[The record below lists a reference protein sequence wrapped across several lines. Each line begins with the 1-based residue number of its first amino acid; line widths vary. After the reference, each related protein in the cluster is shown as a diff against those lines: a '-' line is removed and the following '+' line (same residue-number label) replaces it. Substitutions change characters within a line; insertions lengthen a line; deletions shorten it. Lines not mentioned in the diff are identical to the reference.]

1 MNPIRLNR
9 RTVLRGAGVAVA
21 LPTLNAMLTDKGLL
35 YGTAGAQARKAPTRL
50 VIFFIPNGVSMADWV
65 PVTTGA
71 GFALRRCMEPLT
83 PFRDDINVLSGI
95 DLEVH
100 GAGGGHEW
108 GTSGF
113 ATCMNN
119 SPSGAGGPSM
129 EQVAAQHLGD
139 ATKFRSLVV
148 SDNTVP
154 AKYDTNL
161 SYISYSAA
169 STPVPPIRDPRALF
183 DKVFKGMQPQG
194 PASSPSDI
202 VSRRRSVLDFVK
214 GDLGRLDRVLGTS
227 DRQRLDA
234 HLSGV
239 RELERQLDLVSSGAA
254 SPVCAAPAEPTVD
267 GAKYSDEAEL
277 LLLDMTALALKCD
290 LTRYASFMVAF
301 GGASAGP
308 APAQHA
314 LTHARD
320 FEKTVPITQRQV
332 AFFAHL
338 LGRLKDDTAQEA
350 GGTVLDNSLLYL
362 GSEMSD
368 GAAHTND
375 NLPIVLAGKA
385 GGQVK
390 TGRHIAYP
398 TKTLMSK
405 MMLAMLKFGGVPV
418 DEFAGMREPLS
429 GLDT

>member
-1 MNPIRLNR
+1 MNPIRMNR
-9 RTVLRGAGVAVA
+9 RTLLRGAGIAVA
-21 LPTLNAMLTDKGLL
+21 LPTLDAMLDGKGLL
-35 YGTAGAQARKAPTRL
+35 YGTAGAQASKPPTRL
-50 VIFFIPNGVSMADWV
+50 VIFFIPNGVSMGDWV
-65 PVTTGA
+65 PLTTGA
-71 GFALRRCMEPLT
+71 GYALRRCMEPLA
-83 PFRDDINVLSGI
+83 PFQNDINVLSGI

-113 ATCMNN
+113 ATCVNN

-129 EQVAAQHLGD
+129 DQVAAQHLGD

-154 AKYDTNL
+154 PHYDTNL

-169 STPVPPIRDPRALF
+169 SSPVPPIRDPKVLF
-183 DKVFKGMQPQG
+183 DTVFKGMTQA
-194 PASSPSDI
+194 PATNPSDI
-202 VSRRRSVLDFVK
+202 ISRRRSVLDFVK
-214 GDLGRLDRVLGTS
+214 GDLGRLNRVLGSS

-254 SPVCAAPAEPTVD
+254 GPACVAPAEPTVN

-290 LTRYASFMVAF
+290 LTRYASFMVSF

-308 APAQHA
+308 APDQHA

-338 LGRLKDDTAQEA
+338 LGRLKDDTAREA
-350 GGTVLDNSLLYL
+350 NGTVLDNSLLYL

-368 GAAHTND
+368 GAAHTNN

-418 DEFAGMREPLS
+418 DEFAGMSEPLG
-429 GLDT
+429 GLTT